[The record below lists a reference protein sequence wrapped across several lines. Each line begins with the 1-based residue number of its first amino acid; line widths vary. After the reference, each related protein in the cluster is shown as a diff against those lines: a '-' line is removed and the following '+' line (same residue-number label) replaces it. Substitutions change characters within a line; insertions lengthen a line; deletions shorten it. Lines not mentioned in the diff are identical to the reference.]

1 MSYVLSLFHPV
12 KSGKESDFFG
22 PGLGLPNG
30 HGRNDGELFAVRLA
44 AAESRIFVVLSHLI
58 YPLEIAMSN
67 EQIDAW
73 ATLAVAAMLARVRSV
88 LIWEY
93 EHLIDD
99 LRAE

>member
-1 MSYVLSLFHPV
+1 
-12 KSGKESDFFG
+12 
-22 PGLGLPNG
+22 
-30 HGRNDGELFAVRLA
+30 
-44 AAESRIFVVLSHLI
+44 LSHLI